1 MTAIHRNRQLEDL
14 EVNSA
19 VDVLV
24 ETAVKN
30 ENAVD
35 ILDWERGSKKE
46 IKSIRR
52 AMKILDIGYEE
63 ILDKPMLPNR
73 TIRMN
78 TNREAFDFKQT
89 ITARYDNRRK
99 KIANDGESFIY

>member
-35 ILDWERGSKKE
+35 ILDWEQGVKE

-63 ILDKPMLPNR
+63 VW
-73 TIRMN
+73 
-78 TNREAFDFKQT
+78 TNRCFLIGQFV
-89 ITARYDNRRK
+89 
-99 KIANDGESFIY
+99 

>member
-1 MTAIHRNRQLEDL
+1 MGNGVTAIHRNRQLEDL

-35 ILDWERGSKKE
+35 ILDWEQGVKE

-89 ITARYDNRRK
+89 ITAISNEQSLTFHM
-99 KIANDGESFIY
+99 A